1 MKVTSIQHF
10 NTCQNTQEKMESV
23 RQEITEKLEYL
34 EIENIDLIAFMRE
47 EKRNKEASNED
58 GIAIIAEIVG
68 GLLRLFQEFLKN
80 I

>member
-1 MKVTSIQHF
+1 
-10 NTCQNTQEKMESV
+10 MESV

-34 EIENIDLIAFMRE
+34 EIDMNNIDLIAFMWE

>member
-1 MKVTSIQHF
+1 MPKYTRKV
-10 NTCQNTQEKMESV
+10 KSV

-34 EIENIDLIAFMRE
+34 EIENIYPIAFMRE

-58 GIAIIAEIVG
+58 GISIIPEIVG

>member
-1 MKVTSIQHF
+1 
-10 NTCQNTQEKMESV
+10 MESV
-23 RQEITEKLEYL
+23 RREITERLEYL
-34 EIENIDLIAFMRE
+34 EIDMNNIDLIAFMRE

>member
-1 MKVTSIQHF
+1 
-10 NTCQNTQEKMESV
+10 MESV
-23 RQEITEKLEYL
+23 RREITEKLEYL
-34 EIENIDLIAFMRE
+34 EIDMNNIDLIAFMRE
-47 EKRNKEASNED
+47 EKQNKEASNED

>member
-1 MKVTSIQHF
+1 MG
-10 NTCQNTQEKMESV
+10 SV
-23 RQEITEKLEYL
+23 RQEITERLEYL
-34 EIENIDLIAFMRE
+34 EIDMNNIDLIAFMRE
-47 EKRNKEASNED
+47 EKQNKEASNED

>member
-1 MKVTSIQHF
+1 
-10 NTCQNTQEKMESV
+10 MESV
-23 RQEITEKLEYL
+23 RREITERLEYL
-34 EIENIDLIAFMRE
+34 EIDMNNIDLIAFMRE
-47 EKRNKEASNED
+47 EKQNKEASNED

>member
-1 MKVTSIQHF
+1 MG
-10 NTCQNTQEKMESV
+10 SV

-34 EIENIDLIAFMRE
+34 KIDMNNIDLIAFMRE

-58 GIAIIAEIVG
+58 GIAIIAELVG